1 MQVEQVPKPATH
13 VGKSLAAAVW
23 DSPAA
28 APAPA
33 PVEKKE
39 KVRKERVVNS

>member
-1 MQVEQVPKPATH
+1 MEVEQVPKPATH

-28 APAPA
+28 APAP
-33 PVEKKE
+33 VEKKE
-39 KVRKERVVNS
+39 KVRKEKVVTT